1 MRVSA
6 LSSHAKEAKH
16 QESFMNYNPAVPL
29 FFKKDQGNI
38 LCTFSGTTK
47 AYDGRIDTMMNS
59 VAYRSCL
66 NINSLLASM
75 FLDSPIAKSFQLSKT
90 KCGYY
95 TALSLAPYYKEKMLQ
110 KVKAS
115 LAHSIL
121 FDESLN
127 HNPQDEQLDVQIH
140 FWEK

>member
-16 QESFMNYNPAVPL
+16 QESYGNYNPTVLL

-66 NINSLLASM
+66 NMNSLLASM

-90 KCGYY
+90 NCTYY
-95 TALSLAPYYKEKMLQ
+95 TALNIATYYKEKMS
-110 KVKAS
+110 KKS
-115 LAHSIL
+115 KPH
-121 FDESLN
+121 
-127 HNPQDEQLDVQIH
+127 
-140 FWEK
+140 